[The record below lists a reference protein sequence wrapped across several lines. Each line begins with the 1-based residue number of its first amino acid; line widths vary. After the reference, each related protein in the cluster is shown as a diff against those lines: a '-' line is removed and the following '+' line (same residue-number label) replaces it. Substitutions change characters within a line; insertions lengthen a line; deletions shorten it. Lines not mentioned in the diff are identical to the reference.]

1 MRYYIIDS
9 YVGVNGL
16 RIEHS
21 AKNIK
26 FAWLMQIVHV
36 FGQFISRTVII
47 MVLSVEYV
55 GLSGLFSN
63 VLSMLS
69 LAELGIG
76 EAIVFSLYGPI
87 ARGDIKEINSIM
99 KFYQKIYIGVGIF
112 IIAAGV
118 SLTPFID
125 YLIKDVPD
133 IPYLHTIYVMYV
145 VNSAMSYFFS
155 YKATFIRANQ
165 NNYIVTVN
173 EEIFNISSIIIRS
186 ILLIL
191 TKNYLLFMGLGI
203 AILFLQNVNITRI
216 ANKRYPYLKEKL
228 SEKIP
233 RETFRQI
240 KKNTAA
246 MVLHKVGTIIVFATD
261 NVIISKFLGLASVGI
276 YSNYYTLTSALTSF
290 INKFFTSI
298 SASVGNLAVTENVEK
313 QEKTLFQVLFI
324 NFWLYTFGS
333 SGLFALLNPFIGNIW
348 LGQEYTFNMIIVF
361 LIVFKNYL
369 TGMRKSA
376 QTFKNAKGLYW
387 HNKYMPIYESMI
399 NLVLSIILVN
409 LVGIAGVLLGTII
422 SSLFTCVWIE
432 PHVLYKYG
440 FRKGSG
446 KYVKKY
452 IQYMVVFF
460 ISIVLSWA
468 VCYGIELAAGGDSGL
483 RSMKTIGVFVVQ
495 FVCVIGVSN
504 GFLWLL
510 YRKSDEYKYLLDV
523 VKKKVLKKKS

>member
-1 MRYYIIDS
+1 M
-9 YVGVNGL
+9 
-16 RIEHS
+16 RIENS
-21 AKNIK
+21 AKNVK

-87 ARGDIKEINSIM
+87 ARGDIREINSIM
-99 KFYQKIYIGVGIF
+99 KFYQKIYIGVGLF
-112 IIAAGV
+112 IIVAGV

-125 YLIKDVPD
+125 HLIKDVPD
-133 IPYLHTIYVMYV
+133 IPYFHTIYVMYV

-165 NNYIVTVN
+165 SNYIVTVN
-173 EEIFNISSIIIRS
+173 EEVFNIVSIIIRS
-186 ILLIL
+186 VLLIL
-191 TKNYLLFMGLGI
+191 TKDYLMFMGLGI
-203 AILFLQNVNITRI
+203 VILFIQNVNITRI
-216 ANKRYPYLKEKL
+216 ANKRYPYLKEK
-228 SEKIP
+228 SHDKIP
-233 RETFRQI
+233 EETFSQI

-261 NVIISKFLGLASVGI
+261 NVIISKFLGLVSVGI
-276 YSNYYTLTSALTSF
+276 YSNYYTLTSAFTSF

-298 SASVGNLAVTENVEK
+298 SASVGNLAVTESVEK

-333 SGLFALLNPFIGNIW
+333 CGLFALLNPFIGNIW
-348 LGQEYTFNMIIVF
+348 LGQEYTFGMVIVF

-387 HNKYMPIYESMI
+387 YNKYMPIYESVI
-399 NLVLSIILVN
+399 NLGLSIILVKM
-409 LVGIAGVLLGTII
+409 VGIAGVLLGTII

-440 FRKGSG
+440 FKKSAKEYVI
-446 KYVKKY
+446 KYLKY
-452 IQYMVVFF
+452 MAVFL
-460 ISIVLSWA
+460 IAIALSWG
-468 VCYGIELAAGGDSGL
+468 VCYGIEILAGGAGAL
-483 RSMKTIGVFVVQ
+483 RSLKTIGVFAAQFISVVA
-495 FVCVIGVSN
+495 VSN
-504 GFLWLL
+504 GFLWLI

>member
-1 MRYYIIDS
+1 M
-9 YVGVNGL
+9 
-16 RIEHS
+16 RIENS

-26 FAWLMQIVHV
+26 FALLMQIVHV

-87 ARGDIKEINSIM
+87 ARGDIREINSIM
-99 KFYQKIYIGVGIF
+99 KFYQKIYIGVGLF
-112 IIAAGV
+112 IIVAGV

-125 YLIKDVPD
+125 HLIKDVPD
-133 IPYLHTIYVMYV
+133 IPYFHTIYVMYV

-165 NNYIVTVN
+165 SNYIVTVN
-173 EEIFNISSIIIRS
+173 EEVFNIVSIIIRS
-186 ILLIL
+186 VLLIL
-191 TKNYLLFMGLGI
+191 TKDYLMFMGLGI
-203 AILFLQNVNITRI
+203 VILFIQNVNITRI
-216 ANKRYPYLKEKL
+216 ANKKYPYLKEK
-228 SEKIP
+228 SHDKIP
-233 RETFRQI
+233 EETFSQI

-261 NVIISKFLGLASVGI
+261 NVIISKFLGLVSVGI
-276 YSNYYTLTSALTSF
+276 YSNYYTLTSAFTSF

-298 SASVGNLAVTENVEK
+298 SASVGNLAVTESVEK

-333 SGLFALLNPFIGNIW
+333 CGLFALLNPFIGNIW
-348 LGQEYTFNMIIVF
+348 LGQEYTFGMVIVF

-376 QTFKNAKGLYW
+376 QTFKNAKGLY
-387 HNKYMPIYESMI
+387 
-399 NLVLSIILVN
+399 
-409 LVGIAGVLLGTII
+409 
-422 SSLFTCVWIE
+422 
-432 PHVLYKYG
+432 
-440 FRKGSG
+440 
-446 KYVKKY
+446 
-452 IQYMVVFF
+452 
-460 ISIVLSWA
+460 
-468 VCYGIELAAGGDSGL
+468 
-483 RSMKTIGVFVVQ
+483 
-495 FVCVIGVSN
+495 
-504 GFLWLL
+504 
-510 YRKSDEYKYLLDV
+510 
-523 VKKKVLKKKS
+523 